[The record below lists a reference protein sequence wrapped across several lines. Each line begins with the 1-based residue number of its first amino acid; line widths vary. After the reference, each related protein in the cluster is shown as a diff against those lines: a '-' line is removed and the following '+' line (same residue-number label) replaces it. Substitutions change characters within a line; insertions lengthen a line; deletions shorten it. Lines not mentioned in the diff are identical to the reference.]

1 MRERTYAD
9 ADGAMEALER
19 LRETDAT
26 ILPVILLGG
35 KKFNM
40 HQGQYMQVPFNT
52 DIANFYYTMLK
63 AMQVPG
69 TDFNGSSTSLPG
81 LFG

>member
-1 MRERTYAD
+1 
-9 ADGAMEALER
+9 
-19 LRETDAT
+19 
-26 ILPVILLGG
+26 VILLGG

-40 HQGQYMQVPFNT
+40 HQGQYLQVPMNT
-52 DIANFYYTMLK
+52 DLGNFYYTMLQ

-69 TDFNGSSTSLPG
+69 TDFNGNRTSLPG